1 VQRVQWSPA
10 PAATGVLWTGAAVL
24 GVAAVLLDT
33 AGGLLVGTAAVGLLG
48 AGVHDLL
55 VRPRL
60 AADAEGVVVRTWT
73 GRRRLPW
80 EGLRVAVRVTRR
92 FGVPTRSL
100 ELDTAMGPDD
110 AGDLVLLGRRELGS
124 APEDVAQ
131 ALRALAAGQRPPR
144 A

>member
-1 VQRVQWSPA
+1 VQWSPA
-10 PAATGVLWTGAAVL
+10 PAATGLLWTGAAVL

-33 AGGLLVGTAAVGLLG
+33 AGRLLVGTAALVLLG
-48 AGVHDLL
+48 TGVHDLL

-60 AADAEGVVVRTWT
+60 AADASGVVVRTWT

-80 EGLRVAVRVTRR
+80 KGLRVSVRVTRR

-100 ELDTAMGPDD
+100 ELDTAAGPDD

-124 APEDVAQ
+124 PPDDVAQ
-131 ALRALAAGQRPPR
+131 VLRALAAGEEPPAR